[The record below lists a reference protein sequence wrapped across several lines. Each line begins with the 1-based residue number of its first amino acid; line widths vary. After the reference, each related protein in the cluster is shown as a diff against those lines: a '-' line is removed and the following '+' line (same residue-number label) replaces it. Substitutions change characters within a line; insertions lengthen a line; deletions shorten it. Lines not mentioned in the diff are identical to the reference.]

1 MRLVLFVF
9 ALFGSVVAAPVSAGP
24 GAPVAPT
31 EVMVGDQLPYA
42 YFATPEGE
50 GPFPVVILLGGS
62 EGGDGGS
69 RSSAPRFL
77 EQGYAILGL
86 PYYSPGYLPPER
98 QLPDLPEAFDAIP
111 LEKLAMA
118 REWLRSRDDVKA
130 DGIGLY
136 GVSKGAEFALAGA
149 SRIDGFAAVVAI
161 VPSDVIWEGWGPGIG
176 PDQVSSF
183 SWQGQ
188 PLPYVPYLGME
199 EEFKKYAIPGAKVR
213 LRTPQDAGRRANPGR
228 VPAARIRVEDIDEP
242 VLVAGGDADD
252 TWNSGGMAQTIAER
266 RADKGGLE
274 TVALIFPGATH
285 ALSGPGVQRP
295 EGQPQYDEAT
305 LAAQQQ
311 VWPATLRFL
320 ARHLKGEDPSSTQ

>member
-1 MRLVLFVF
+1 MRVLLALAAAFGLV
-9 ALFGSVVAAPVSAGP
+9 GAAPLAAEP

-42 YFATPEGE
+42 FFATPEGK
-50 GPFPVVILLGGS
+50 GPFPVVVLLGGS

-69 RSSAPRFL
+69 RGSAPRFL
-77 EQGYAILGL
+77 EQGYAVLGI

-98 QLPDLPEAFDAIP
+98 RLPELPEGFEAIP

-118 REWLRSRDDVKA
+118 RDWLRKRDDVKA
-130 DGIGLY
+130 DAIGLY
-136 GVSKGAEFALAGA
+136 GVSKGAEFVLAGA

-161 VPSDVIWEGWGPGIG
+161 VPSDVIWEGWGPGIA

-183 SWQGQ
+183 SWEGK

-199 EEFKKYAIPGAKVR
+199 EEFKKYAIPGATVR
-213 LRTPQDAGRRANPGR
+213 LRTPQDAGRRANPDR
-228 VPAARIRVEDIDEP
+228 VPAARIHVEDIDEP

-252 TWNSGGMAQTIAER
+252 VWNSGAMAQNIAER
-266 RADKGGLE
+266 RAEKGGLE
-274 TVALIFPGATH
+274 TVALIFPDASH

-305 LAAQQQ
+305 LEAQQMI
-311 VWPATLRFL
+311 WPATLAFL
-320 ARHLKGEDPSSTQ
+320 AEHLKGTEAPTGE